1 GRWCD
6 SRLPGSWIGRIFH
19 KSWHFLDD
27 QSEIRGAVMGLKK
40 AWDHGYRSVELQLDS
55 IILLSLLS
63 DLNIP
68 CHHYAA
74 KVLDFCDL
82 AQRN

>member
-1 GRWCD
+1 
-6 SRLPGSWIGRIFH
+6 
-19 KSWHFLDD
+19 
-27 QSEIRGAVMGLKK
+27 MGLKK